1 MISVE
6 EMKELLRVE
15 FGIKTEKELD
25 EALKKNGGIKIGIF
39 ITEPAE
45 GKAVCE
51 EPAKAV
57 G

>member
-25 EALKKNGGIKIGIF
+25 EALKKNGGIRIGIF
-39 ITEPAE
+39 ITEPAAD
-45 GKAVCE
+45 KTVCT

>member
-25 EALKKNGGIKIGIF
+25 EALKKNGGVKIGIF
-39 ITEPAE
+39 VTKPAGKTLCAEPE
-45 GKAVCE
+45 
-51 EPAKAV
+51 KAV